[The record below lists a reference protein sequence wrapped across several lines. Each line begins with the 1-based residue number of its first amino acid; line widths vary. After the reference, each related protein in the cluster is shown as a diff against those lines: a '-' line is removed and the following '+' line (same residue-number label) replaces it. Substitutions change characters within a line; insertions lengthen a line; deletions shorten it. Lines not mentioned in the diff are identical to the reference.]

1 MSIDDLLRKYMGIYS
16 TMMGHMDTIE
26 SGTIPFSD
34 VPGAPK
40 TLDEAREGIA
50 GIAFATQQII
60 NDLLEWKMNL
70 TYEEAEQAEESNLT
84 DAS

>member
-1 MSIDDLLRKYMGIYS
+1 MTIDDLLRKYTDIYA
-16 TMMGHMDTIE
+16 TMMRHLTAIE
-26 SGTIPFSD
+26 NGIIPFSH
-34 VPGAPK
+34 VEGAPR
-40 TLDEAREGIA
+40 TLDEAREGVA

-70 TYEEAEQAEESNLT
+70 TYEEAEKTEDANLT